1 MMNFIKAIAI
11 ILFVFSL
18 SSSYA
23 QRTDDDLIQ
32 FSGVVISNDSLNP
45 VPFASVLIENNRRGT
60 VTDIYGYFSFVA
72 QKGDSVRFSAIGYR
86 KARFVIPDTL
96 TTSRYSL
103 IQMLEVDTVVLK
115 ESIIYPWPSR
125 EQFKQAF
132 LAASSPETDI
142 ERAQRNLL
150 AAEMISRMDATM
162 PSGDETFKM
171 AMNQYHSQLYY
182 AGQAVPIN
190 LLNPI
195 AWSQFIH
202 AWKRGD
208 FKSERKRGGQ

>member
-1 MMNFIKAIAI
+1 MRLFILTALTWFALANLAHGQKAD
-11 ILFVFSL
+11 
-18 SSSYA
+18 
-23 QRTDDDLIQ
+23 QDLIQ
-32 FSGVVISNDSLNP
+32 FSGIVISNDSLNP
-45 VPFASVLIENNRRGT
+45 VPFASILIENNRRGT
-60 VTDIYGYFSFVA
+60 VSDIYGYFSFVA

-103 IQMLEVDTVVLK
+103 IQILEVDTVMLREATV
-115 ESIIYPWPSR
+115 YPWPSR
-125 EQFKQAF
+125 EQFRQAF
-132 LAASSPETDI
+132 LAASPPETDY

-150 AAEMISRMDATM
+150 AAEMIARMDATM

-171 AMNQYHSQLYY
+171 AMNQYQSQLYY
-182 AGQAVPIN
+182 AGQAPPIN
-190 LLNPI
+190 LLNPL
-195 AWSQFIH
+195 AWSQFIQ

>member
-1 MMNFIKAIAI
+1 MMNI
-11 ILFVFSL
+11 IRATVLFLFLFSI

-45 VPFASVLIENNRRGT
+45 VPFASILIENNRRGT
-60 VTDIYGYFSFVA
+60 VSDIYGYFSFVA

-96 TTSRYSL
+96 TTSRYSI
-103 IQMLEVDTVVLK
+103 IQILEVDTVLLRETTV
-115 ESIIYPWPSR
+115 YPWPSR
-125 EQFKQAF
+125 EQFRQAF
-132 LAASSPETDI
+132 LAASAPETDI
-142 ERAQRNLL
+142 ERAQRNLM
-150 AAEMISRMDATM
+150 AAEMISRMDAAM
-162 PSGDETFKM
+162 PSGDETFKV
-171 AMNQYHSQLYY
+171 AMSQYQTQLYY

-195 AWSQFIH
+195 AWSQFIQ